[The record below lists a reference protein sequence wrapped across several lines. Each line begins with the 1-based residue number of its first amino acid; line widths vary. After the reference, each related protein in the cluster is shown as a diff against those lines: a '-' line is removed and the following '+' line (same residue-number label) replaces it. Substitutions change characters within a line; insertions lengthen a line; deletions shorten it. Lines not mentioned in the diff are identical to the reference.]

1 MWQDLNKEPEDVGQN
16 PWVFRF
22 YAAVAEGHKTP
33 FLYFMP
39 PSPAPGTTMHKT
51 KETYGSEHFQ
61 AFIDWLQQ
69 QLEVWYPIGTR
80 QPQLILDHASQHTS
94 ASSRAHMHQ
103 QGVRL
108 VEDYPPQSYDIN
120 IIENIWAQLDNNLIG
135 SKATCSDGW
144 RRTIQKAWDKIPQEL
159 IDKRVHSVKKRFA
172 RIVEKG
178 GDWLN
183 AHDMK
188 SL

>member
-1 MWQDLNKEPEDVGQN
+1 
-16 PWVFRF
+16 
-22 YAAVAEGHKTP
+22 
-33 FLYFMP
+33 
-39 PSPAPGTTMHKT
+39 
-51 KETYGSEHFQ
+51 
-61 AFIDWLQQ
+61 
-69 QLEVWYPIGTR
+69 
-80 QPQLILDHASQHTS
+80 
-94 ASSRAHMHQ
+94 MHQ